1 MYSAWVLW
9 TLNTFIV
16 ILGLDDLSANR
27 NAAQYKIILSCPKC
41 VANHAVDKNKTTCTK
56 TDMGPTSDVPYT
68 WWNVDLGAVHSVHN
82 IRIQFRDYGHMYVER
97 QRGRFAG
104 FSLYVSNTTDRN
116 RGYLCYKNG
125 QELPLL
131 DFNTNCSVHG
141 RYVIFYN
148 ERLNGTRYPPEYEPA
163 NIITELC
170 EVTVTGCYALHVY
183 GCQKPCPVNCEESR
197 CDAANGT
204 CIGCEPGWI
213 GEYCQT
219 ACPAG
224 YYGLKCESECVGVCK
239 DKEPCNHTNGLCD
252 KGCDDGWTGTNC
264 TEACPPNSYG
274 PNCIFTC
281 GHCSDD
287 IPCNRTT
294 GNCDRGCKP
303 GYTGKFCDT
312 GCKHGKFGT
321 DCSNHCSGNC
331 LFKNTC
337 NPTNGH
343 CDNGC
348 DSGYLEEFCNKP
360 CDKRQY
366 GLDCIQNCSADC
378 MDGLCNNVNGHCNC
392 TYGKKG
398 SPYCNESC
406 SEGSYGMDCGYNCS
420 KGCKNGSCETRDGNC
435 TSGCK
440 SSYEGPKCDKK
451 KDQATLNIGAV
462 IGAVG
467 ASVIL
472 LVVAVILFYLLRQR
486 RNKSKKSDE
495 REMMGFSAMDE
506 TLIKNKRKP
515 ANKTG
520 IQHDNFESETKKR
533 SKRLTTKDSQNAKG
547 LTKYLTEIKNTKMEE
562 EYKAIPKGELHSCIE
577 GKRQENK
584 SKNRYTTIFPYD
596 HSRVV
601 LHTST
606 TESDYINANYIEDVF
621 GKKKYIATQ
630 GPKDR
635 TITDF
640 WRMVWQENARIIVCL
655 TNISEAKTKKCAK
668 YWPDLNDKHMEGDIS
683 VRCQKEQT
691 YAENVVRHLRIKNN
705 SENTERDVFM
715 FHYTQWPDHG
725 VPEPLSLVV
734 FHRHVMKTVEDHP
747 LGYIVVHCSAGVGRT
762 GTFIALDALYK
773 EGEITGKVNVPQ
785 YVEKMRNDRM
795 NMIQGEDQYKTVY
808 MALLEAFRGRL
819 RAVPVDFFLKEFQ
832 DHSCYLNH
840 GDVSKISP
848 FAVEFEELL
857 SFRKVYT
864 HEDYISGMSNI
875 SANYVPSV
883 LPVERY
889 LCPLTTENLYYNAV
903 CLQSFTRC
911 DRFISAQ
918 FPLPDYT
925 EHFLTLVKTY
935 YTCTIVSLYPLGD
948 VKSTSLWLPTK
959 SQQKTVGPFTIKMA
973 ESTQAKYVT
982 KTNITLQ
989 EKEGSSMRVAVLE
1002 CKGWED
1008 EYDSKS
1014 RRILIDLV
1022 QEAKIEERTHPTGRI
1037 LVLSSDGAKR
1047 CGPFCAVF
1055 NALEQMMMDEE
1066 VDLFTI
1072 TRQLQTR
1079 RPEFLSSLEE
1089 YQFCFD
1095 TISDYLQNDN
1105 LYANV

>member
-1 MYSAWVLW
+1 
-9 TLNTFIV
+9 
-16 ILGLDDLSANR
+16 
-27 NAAQYKIILSCPKC
+27 
-41 VANHAVDKNKTTCTK
+41 
-56 TDMGPTSDVPYT
+56 MGPTSDVPYT

-82 IRIQFRDYGHMYVER
+82 IRIQFRDYGHMY
-97 QRGRFAG
+97 
-104 FSLYVSNTTDRN
+104 
-116 RGYLCYKNG
+116 
-125 QELPLL
+125 
-131 DFNTNCSVHG
+131 
-141 RYVIFYN
+141 
-148 ERLNGTRYPPEYEPA
+148 
-163 NIITELC
+163 
-170 EVTVTGCYALHVY
+170 GCYALHVY

-348 DSGYLEEFCNKP
+348 DSGYLEEFCNK
-360 CDKRQY
+360 
-366 GLDCIQNCSADC
+366 
-378 MDGLCNNVNGHCNC
+378 H
-392 TYGKKG
+392 
-398 SPYCNESC
+398 
-406 SEGSYGMDCGYNCS
+406 
-420 KGCKNGSCETRDGNC
+420 
-435 TSGCK
+435 
-440 SSYEGPKCDKK
+440 
-451 KDQATLNIGAV
+451 
-462 IGAVG
+462 
-467 ASVIL
+467 
-472 LVVAVILFYLLRQR
+472 
-486 RNKSKKSDE
+486 
-495 REMMGFSAMDE
+495 
-506 TLIKNKRKP
+506 KRKP

-989 EKEGSSMRVAVLE
+989 EKGGSSMRVAVLE
-1002 CKGWED
+1002 CRGWED
-1008 EYDSKS
+1008 EYGSKS

-1095 TISDYLQNDN
+1095 AISDYLQNDT

>member
-1 MYSAWVLW
+1 MVSFQL
-9 TLNTFIV
+9 
-16 ILGLDDLSANR
+16 
-27 NAAQYKIILSCPKC
+27 
-41 VANHAVDKNKTTCTK
+41 
-56 TDMGPTSDVPYT
+56 PTSNRVAQWVCGFT
-68 WWNVDLGAVHSVHN
+68 TNLSSIENWNKLRMVDYIKFVQDPPSLREEEWIVNPCQAKIGN
-82 IRIQFRDYGHMYVER
+82 HMEIF
-97 QRGRFAG
+97 G
-104 FSLYVSNTTDRN
+104 
-116 RGYLCYKNG
+116 C
-125 QELPLL
+125 
-131 DFNTNCSVHG
+131 
-141 RYVIFYN
+141 VIGMF
-148 ERLNGTRYPPEYEPA
+148 G
-163 NIITELC
+163 
-170 EVTVTGCYALHVY
+170 
-183 GCQKPCPVNCEESR
+183 
-197 CDAANGT
+197 
-204 CIGCEPGWI
+204 
-213 GEYCQT
+213 
-219 ACPAG
+219 
-224 YYGLKCESECVGVCK
+224 
-239 DKEPCNHTNGLCD
+239 
-252 KGCDDGWTGTNC
+252 KGCN
-264 TEACPPNSYG
+264 NQ
-274 PNCIFTC
+274 
-281 GHCSDD
+281 
-287 IPCNRTT
+287 
-294 GNCDRGCKP
+294 
-303 GYTGKFCDT
+303 
-312 GCKHGKFGT
+312 
-321 DCSNHCSGNC
+321 CSGNC
-331 LFKNTC
+331 LDNVPC
-337 NPTNGH
+337 NLTTGH
-343 CDNGC
+343 CDSGC
-348 DSGYLEEFCNKP
+348 DSGYVEPFCNKSCEIGTFGKGCNNRCSGHCLDNGP
-360 CDKRQY
+360 CNSTTGHCDSGCASGYEEPFCNKSCSMDAY
-366 GLDCIQNCSADC
+366 GMNCS
-378 MDGLCNNVNGHCNC
+378 
-392 TYGKKG
+392 TK
-398 SPYCNESC
+398 
-406 SEGSYGMDCGYNCS
+406 CS
-420 KGCKNGSCETRDGNC
+420 KGCIDRKCDINC
-435 TSGCK
+435 TNGCTF
-440 SSYEGPKCDKK
+440 SNEGPRCDKNNLEPQTA
-451 KDQATLNIGAV
+451 DSHFEVV
-462 IGAVG
+462 IGSLG
-467 ASVIL
+467 AGVFLLIIFGVIL
-472 LVVAVILFYLLRQR
+472 YVLRQR
-486 RNKSKKSDE
+486 RNKSKKADE
-495 REMMGFSAMDE
+495 RDETMGFSAMDE
-506 TLIKNKRKP
+506 ILIKSKENPDVK
-515 ANKTG
+515 AG
-520 IQHDNFESETKKR
+520 IQNDVSKSNTKEK
-533 SKRLTTKDSQNAKG
+533 SKRLISKDSQHLNS
-547 LTKYLTEIKNTKMEE
+547 LTKYLSEIKNSKMEE

-601 LHTST
+601 LRTST

-655 TNISEAKTKKCAK
+655 TNTSEANTKKCAK

-705 SENTERDVFM
+705 SDNTERDVFM

-747 LGYIVVHCSAGVGRT
+747 MGYIVVHCSAGIGRT

-773 EGEITGKVNVPQ
+773 EGERTGKVNVPV
-785 YVEKMRNDRM
+785 YVEKMRNARM

-840 GDVSKISP
+840 GDFSKISP
-848 FAVEFEELL
+848 FALEFEELL

-864 HEDYISGMSNI
+864 HEDYKSGMSNI
-875 SANYVPSV
+875 AANYVPSV

-935 YTCTIVSLYPLGD
+935 YTCTIVSLYPLGE
-948 VKSTSLWLPTK
+948 VKSTSFWLPTK
-959 SQQKTVGPFTIKMA
+959 NQQKTVGPFTIKLA
-973 ESTQAKYVT
+973 ESTQAKYVA

-989 EKEGSSMRVAVLE
+989 QKGGSSMRVAVLE

-1055 NALEQMMMDEE
+1055 NALEQMILDEE

-1095 TISDYLQNDN
+1095 TISDYLQNDT

>member
-1 MYSAWVLW
+1 MLINTLW
-9 TLNTFIV
+9 INWTFLNFIV
-16 ILGLDDLSANR
+16 IKGYDDLSANKV
-27 NAAQYKIILSCPKC
+27 AHQYKTSSSCAGC
-41 VANHAVDKNKTTCTK
+41 EANKAVDRDIQTCTR
-56 TDMGPTSDVPYT
+56 MEEIGPTSLDKST
-68 WWNVDLGAVHSVHN
+68 WWHVDLGGTYNVYN
-82 IRIQFRDYGHMYVER
+82 IRIQFKNYDGYTMR

-104 FSLYVSNTTDRN
+104 FSLYVSNTTDRHM
-116 RGYLCYKNG
+116 GHLCYKDG
-125 QELPLL
+125 PELPPL
-131 DFNTNCSVHG
+131 DFNTNCLTHG

-148 ERLNGTRYPPEYEPA
+148 ERLPGKIYPMGYK
-163 NIITELC
+163 NTNVFTELC
-170 EVTVTGCYALHVY
+170 EVIVTGCSSSGVY
-183 GCQKPCPVNCEESR
+183 GENCDKVCPGTCQYRR
-197 CDAANGT
+197 CDIINGT
-204 CIGCEPGWI
+204 CLGCSPGWL
-213 GEYCQT
+213 GARCDK
-219 ACPAG
+219 ACSVG
-224 YYGLKCESECVGVCK
+224 YYGLQCESKCVGHCK
-239 DKEPCNHTNGLCD
+239 DGVGCNHTSGLCD
-252 KGCDDGWTGTNC
+252 KGCDDGWTGSNC
-264 TEACPPNSYG
+264 NKGCVTGMFGKGCSEKCS
-274 PNCIFTC
+274 
-281 GHCSDD
+281 GHCLDNVS
-287 IPCNRTT
+287 CN
-294 GNCDRGCKP
+294 
-303 GYTGKFCDT
+303 
-312 GCKHGKFGT
+312 
-321 DCSNHCSGNC
+321 S
-331 LFKNTC
+331 
-337 NPTNGH
+337 TNGH
-343 CDNGC
+343 CDGGC
-348 DSGYLEEFCNKP
+348 DLGYVEPFCNRSCEMEKNSKGCSVKCSGHCLDNVSCNSTTGHCDGGCALGYVEPFCNKYLES
-360 CDKRQY
+360 QT
-366 GLDCIQNCSADC
+366 AD
-378 MDGLCNNVNGHCNC
+378 LHLEV
-392 TYGKKG
+392 T
-398 SPYCNESC
+398 
-406 SEGSYGMDCGYNCS
+406 
-420 KGCKNGSCETRDGNC
+420 
-435 TSGCK
+435 
-440 SSYEGPKCDKK
+440 
-451 KDQATLNIGAV
+451 

-467 ASVIL
+467 AGVFLLIFVVI
-472 LVVAVILFYLLRQR
+472 ILYVLRQR
-486 RNKSKKSDE
+486 RNKSKKADG
-495 REMMGFSAMDE
+495 REETMGFSAMDE
-506 TLIKNKRKP
+506 ILIKSRKKP
-515 ANKTG
+515 AVKTG
-520 IQHDNFESETKKR
+520 IKNDVLKSDTKEGKE
-533 SKRLTTKDSQNAKG
+533 RLLSKDSQNLNG
-547 LTKYLTEIKNTKMEE
+547 LTKYLSEINNTKMEE

-601 LHTST
+601 LSSPT
-606 TESDYINANYIEDVF
+606 TGSDYINANYIADVF

-630 GPKDR
+630 GPKES
-635 TITDF
+635 TIADF
-640 WRMVWQENARIIVCL
+640 WRMIWQENARIIVCL

-691 YAENVVRHLRIKNN
+691 YAENVVRHLRTKSNLDK
-705 SENTERDVFM
+705 TERDVFM

-747 LGYIVVHCSAGVGRT
+747 MGYIVVHCSAGIGRT

-773 EGEITGKVNVPQ
+773 EGGKTDKVNVPQ
-785 YVEKMRNDRM
+785 YVEKMRNARM

-819 RAVPVDFFLKEFQ
+819 RAVPLDFFLKEFQ

-840 GDVSKISP
+840 GDVSKQSP
-848 FAVEFEELL
+848 FALEFEELL

-864 HEDYISGMSNI
+864 HEDYKSGMSNI
-875 SANYVPSV
+875 VANYVPSV

-903 CLQSFTRC
+903 CLQSFKQC

-925 EHFLTLVKTY
+925 EHFLNLVKTN
-935 YTCTIVSLYPLGD
+935 YTCTIVSLYPLGE

-959 SQQKTVGPFTIKMA
+959 NQQKTVGPFTIKLA
-973 ESTQAKYVT
+973 ESTQAKYVA
-982 KTNITLQ
+982 KTNITIQ
-989 EKEGSSMRVAVLE
+989 QKGGSSMRVAVLE
-1002 CKGWED
+1002 CRGWED
-1008 EYDSKS
+1008 EYDGKS

-1095 TISDYLQNDN
+1095 TISDYLQNDT

>member
-1 MYSAWVLW
+1 MLTAHVLW
-9 TLNTFIV
+9 TLWIINSYIV
-16 ILGLDDLSANR
+16 ILGYDDLSVNKTT
-27 NAAQYKIILSCPKC
+27 AQYNSLEYG
-41 VANHAVDKNKTTCTK
+41 ATNAVDGNINTCTK
-56 TDMGPTSDVPYT
+56 TTDIGLTKLESDRYT
-68 WWNVDLGAVHSVHN
+68 WWHVDLGDVHSVYN
-82 IRIQFRDYGHMYVER
+82 IRIQFKDYGSEYTMR

-104 FSLYVSNTTDRN
+104 FSLYVSNTTVRQT
-116 RGYLCYKNG
+116 GYLCYKDG
-125 QELPLL
+125 PELPPL
-131 DFNTNCSVHG
+131 DFDTNCITHG

-148 ERLNGTRYPPEYEPA
+148 ERSFGTNYPVEYGTS
-163 NIITELC
+163 NVVTELC
-170 EVTVTGCYALHVY
+170 EVTVTGCSAVGVY
-183 GCQKPCPVNCEESR
+183 GVNCDKACPNNCQEGR
-197 CDAANGT
+197 CDIINGT
-204 CIGCEPGWI
+204 CLGCTPGWV
-213 GEYCQT
+213 GEYCT
-219 ACPAG
+219 TGCPTKH
-224 YYGLKCESECVGVCK
+224 YGLECKSNCVGHCK
-239 DKEPCNHTNGLCD
+239 DFLGCNHTSGMCD
-252 KGCDDGWTGTNC
+252 NGCDDGWTGENC
-264 TEACPPNSYG
+264 TEECQTGTFG
-274 PNCIFTC
+274 PDCVYKCSKHCLGNGTC
-281 GHCSDD
+281 D
-287 IPCNRTT
+287 RTT
-294 GNCDRGCKP
+294 GKCHKGCKP
-303 GYTGKFCDT
+303 GHTGDMCDE
-312 GCKHGKFGT
+312 GCGHGMFGT
-321 DCSNHCSGNC
+321 DCISRCSGNC
-331 LFKNTC
+331 LNNVSC
-337 NPTNGH
+337 NSINGH
-343 CDNGC
+343 CDSGC
-348 DSGYLEEFCNKP
+348 ASGYLDDFCSKTCNSGT
-360 CDKRQY
+360 Y
-366 GLDCIQNCSADC
+366 GLNCMYNCSHNC
-378 MDGLCNNVNGHCNC
+378 TDGLCNNVNG
-392 TYGKKG
+392 
-398 SPYCNESC
+398 SC
-406 SEGSYGMDCGYNCS
+406 ICVYEKEGSSNCGEES
-420 KGCKNGSCETRDGNC
+420 QSVKT
-435 TSGCK
+435 
-440 SSYEGPKCDKK
+440 
-451 KDQATLNIGAV
+451 DQNFEAV
-462 IGAVG
+462 IGPVG
-467 ASVIL
+467 AGVLLLVIVVIL
-472 LVVAVILFYLLRQR
+472 SYILRQR
-486 RNKSKKSDE
+486 RNKSKKANE
-495 REMMGFSAMDE
+495 RGETMGFSAMDE
-506 TLIKNKRKP
+506 ILIKSKKKP
-515 ANKTG
+515 AVKTRL
-520 IQHDNFESETKKR
+520 QNDFSQTKEN
-533 SKRLTTKDSQNAKG
+533 SKILTSKKSQNLNG
-547 LTKYLTEIKNTKMEE
+547 LTNYLSEIKSIKMEE

-601 LHTST
+601 LNTSS
-606 TESDYINANYIEDVF
+606 TEPDYINANYIEDVF

-635 TITDF
+635 TIADF
-640 WRMVWQENARIIVCL
+640 WRMVWQENSRIIVCL

-734 FHRHVMKTVEDHP
+734 FHRHVMKTAEEHP
-747 LGYIVVHCSAGVGRT
+747 MGYIVVHCSAGIGRT

-773 EGEITGKVNVPQ
+773 EGERTGKVNVPQ
-785 YVEKMRNDRM
+785 YVEKMRNARM

-808 MALLEAFRGRL
+808 LALLEAFRGRL

-832 DHSCYLNH
+832 DHSCYFNH
-840 GDVSKISP
+840 GDVSKQSP
-848 FAVEFEELL
+848 FALEFEELL

-864 HEDYISGMSNI
+864 HGDYKSGMSNI
-875 SANYVPSV
+875 AANYVPSV

-903 CLQSFTRC
+903 SLQSFTRC

-935 YTCTIVSLYPLGD
+935 YTCTIVSLYPLGE

-959 SQQKTVGPFTIKMA
+959 NEQKTVGPFTIKLA
-973 ESTQAKYVT
+973 ESTQAKYVA

-989 EKEGSSMRVAVLE
+989 QKGGSSMRVAVLE

-1047 CGPFCAVF
+1047 CGPLCAVF

-1095 TISDYLQNDN
+1095 TISDYLQNDT
-1105 LYANV
+1105 LYANI

>member
-1 MYSAWVLW
+1 MLIKILW
-9 TLNTFIV
+9 INWTFLNFIV
-16 ILGLDDLSANR
+16 TRGYDDLSENKLAQ
-27 NAAQYKIILSCPKC
+27 QYKRASTCQSC
-41 VANHAVDKNKTTCTK
+41 VASKAVDRDIQTCARMEVIGTTS
-56 TDMGPTSDVPYT
+56 TDKRT
-68 WWNVDLGAVHSVHN
+68 WWHVDLGDIYSLYN
-82 IRIQFRDYGHMYVER
+82 IRIQYTDSEDITMS
-97 QRGRFAG
+97 QKMGRFAG
-104 FSLYVSNTTDRN
+104 FSLYVSNTTDRHM
-116 RGYLCYKNG
+116 GYMCYKDG
-125 QELPLL
+125 PELPPL
-131 DFNTNCSVHG
+131 DFNTTCITHG

-148 ERLNGTRYPPEYEPA
+148 ERLNGTTYPIGYE
-163 NIITELC
+163 NTNVFTELHVC
-170 EVTVTGCYALHVY
+170 EVTVTGCSSSGVF
-183 GCQKPCPVNCEESR
+183 GVNCDKPCPENCQERR
-197 CDAANGT
+197 CDIINGT
-204 CIGCEPGWI
+204 CLGCTIGWLGAQCDE
-213 GEYCQT
+213 
-219 ACPAG
+219 ACPVG
-224 YYGLKCESECVGVCK
+224 YHGLQCESKCVGHCK
-239 DKEPCNHTNGLCD
+239 DSAGCNRTSGLCD
-252 KGCDDGWTGTNC
+252 NGCDDGWTGSNC
-264 TEACPPNSYG
+264 TEECASENYG
-274 PNCIFTC
+274 PDCVHKC
-281 GHCSDD
+281 SGHCLDGVT
-287 IPCNRTT
+287 CNRTT
-294 GNCDRGCKP
+294 GK
-303 GYTGKFCDT
+303 CDT
-312 GCKHGKFGT
+312 GCDFGYTGDLCETGCGIGTFGKG
-321 DCSNHCSGNC
+321 CSSKCSGHCLHNVICNSTTGHCDGGCASGYVEPFCNKSCSVDVYGMNC
-331 LFKNTC
+331 SIKCRRDCTDENC
-337 NPTNGH
+337 DMNPTNG
-343 CDNGC
+343 
-348 DSGYLEEFCNKP
+348 
-360 CDKRQY
+360 R
-366 GLDCIQNCSADC
+366 
-378 MDGLCNNVNGHCNC
+378 
-392 TYGKKG
+392 
-398 SPYCNESC
+398 
-406 SEGSYGMDCGYNCS
+406 
-420 KGCKNGSCETRDGNC
+420 
-435 TSGCK
+435 
-440 SSYEGPKCDKK
+440 EGPRSDKNEL
-451 KDQATLNIGAV
+451 DIESDGPHFEAI

-467 ASVIL
+467 ASVFL
-472 LVVAVILFYLLRQR
+472 LIIVVIMFYILRQR
-486 RNKSKKSDE
+486 RNRSKKVEE
-495 REMMGFSAMDE
+495 REETMGFSAMDE
-506 TLIKNKRKP
+506 TLIKSKRKS
-515 ANKTG
+515 AKTG
-520 IQHDNFESETKKR
+520 IQNDVLKSETKER
-533 SKRLTTKDSQNAKG
+533 SKRLTSKDSQNFNN
-547 LTKYLTEIKNTKMEE
+547 LTQYLSEIKRSKMEE
-562 EYKAIPKGELHSCIE
+562 EYKAIPKGELHSCIV

-601 LHTST
+601 LSSST

-621 GKKKYIATQ
+621 EKKKYIATQ
-630 GPKDR
+630 GPKDS
-635 TITDF
+635 TIPDF

-691 YAENVVRHLRIKNN
+691 YAENVVRHLRIKNI
-705 SENTERDVFM
+705 SDKTERDAFM

-747 LGYIVVHCSAGVGRT
+747 MGYIVVHCSAGVGRT

-773 EGEITGKVNVPQ
+773 EGERTGKVNVPQ
-785 YVEKMRNDRM
+785 YVEKMRNARI

-819 RAVPVDFFLKEFQ
+819 RAVPVDFFLREFQ
-832 DHSCYLNH
+832 DPSCYLNH

-848 FAVEFEELL
+848 FALEFEELL
-857 SFRKVYT
+857 SFRKVYS
-864 HEDYISGMSNI
+864 HADYKSGMSNI
-875 SANYVPSV
+875 AANYVPSV

-903 CLQSFTRC
+903 CLQSFTQC

-935 YTCTIVSLYPLGD
+935 YTCTIVSLYPLGE

-959 SQQKTVGPFTIKMA
+959 NQQKTVGPFTIKLA
-973 ESTQAKYVT
+973 ESTQAKYVV
-982 KTNITLQ
+982 KTNLTLQ
-989 EKEGSSMRVAVLE
+989 QKGGSSMRVALLE

-1095 TISDYLQNDN
+1095 TISDYLQNDT
-1105 LYANV
+1105 LYANI

>member
-1 MYSAWVLW
+1 MG
-9 TLNTFIV
+9 TF
-16 ILGLDDLSANR
+16 
-27 NAAQYKIILSCPKC
+27 
-41 VANHAVDKNKTTCTK
+41 
-56 TDMGPTSDVPYT
+56 
-68 WWNVDLGAVHSVHN
+68 
-82 IRIQFRDYGHMYVER
+82 
-97 QRGRFAG
+97 
-104 FSLYVSNTTDRN
+104 
-116 RGYLCYKNG
+116 
-125 QELPLL
+125 
-131 DFNTNCSVHG
+131 
-141 RYVIFYN
+141 
-148 ERLNGTRYPPEYEPA
+148 
-163 NIITELC
+163 
-170 EVTVTGCYALHVY
+170 
-183 GCQKPCPVNCEESR
+183 
-197 CDAANGT
+197 
-204 CIGCEPGWI
+204 
-213 GEYCQT
+213 
-219 ACPAG
+219 
-224 YYGLKCESECVGVCK
+224 
-239 DKEPCNHTNGLCD
+239 
-252 KGCDDGWTGTNC
+252 
-264 TEACPPNSYG
+264 G
-274 PNCIFTC
+274 PNCVYK
-281 GHCSDD
+281 CSVKCLGDVA
-287 IPCNRTT
+287 CNRTT
-294 GNCDRGCKP
+294 GK
-303 GYTGKFCDT
+303 
-312 GCKHGKFGT
+312 
-321 DCSNHCSGNC
+321 
-331 LFKNTC
+331 
-337 NPTNGH
+337 

-348 DSGYLEEFCNKP
+348 DFGYTEELCETGCEIGKFGKGCNNQCSGHCLDKVPCNPTTGHCDSGCVSGYVEPFCNK
-360 CDKRQY
+360 K
-366 GLDCIQNCSADC
+366 L
-378 MDGLCNNVNGHCNC
+378 
-392 TYGKKG
+392 
-398 SPYCNESC
+398 
-406 SEGSYGMDCGYNCS
+406 
-420 KGCKNGSCETRDGNC
+420 
-435 TSGCK
+435 K
-440 SSYEGPKCDKK
+440 SDTTDP
-451 KDQATLNIGAV
+451 NIEAV

-467 ASVIL
+467 ASVSVV
-472 LVVAVILFYLLRQR
+472 VVAIIIFYILRQR
-486 RNKSKKSDE
+486 RNKSEKDEE
-495 REMMGFSAMDE
+495 REEKMGCSAMDD
-506 TLIKNKRKP
+506 TLIKRKRKS
-515 ANKTG
+515 AKTG
-520 IQHDNFESETKKR
+520 FQNDVLKSETNER
-533 SKRLTTKDSQNAKG
+533 SKRLTSKDSQNLTG
-547 LTKYLTEIKNTKMEE
+547 LTQYLSEIKRTKKEE
-562 EYKAIPKGELHSCIE
+562 EYKAIPKGELHSCTE

-596 HSRVV
+596 HSRVI
-601 LHTST
+601 LSSST

-621 GKKKYIATQ
+621 GKKKYIAAQ
-630 GPKDR
+630 GPKDS
-635 TITDF
+635 TIADF

-683 VRCQKEQT
+683 VRCHKEQT
-691 YAENVVRHLRIKNN
+691 YAENVVRHLRIKNI
-705 SENTERDVFM
+705 SDKTERDAFM

-747 LGYIVVHCSAGVGRT
+747 MGYIVVHCSAGVGRT

-773 EGEITGKVNVPQ
+773 EGERTGKVNVPQ
-785 YVEKMRNDRM
+785 YVEKMRNARV

-819 RAVPVDFFLKEFQ
+819 RAVPVDFFLREFQ

-840 GDVSKISP
+840 GDVSKRSP
-848 FAVEFEELL
+848 FALECEELL
-857 SFRKVYT
+857 SFRKVYS
-864 HEDYISGMSNI
+864 HEDYKSGMSNI
-875 SANYVPSV
+875 AANYVPSV

-889 LCPLTTENLYYNAV
+889 LCPLTTENLYFNAV
-903 CLQSFTRC
+903 CLQSFTQC

-935 YTCTIVSLYPLGD
+935 YTCTIVSLYPLGE

-959 SQQKTVGPFTIKMA
+959 NQQKTVGPFTIKLA
-973 ESTQAKYVT
+973 ESTQAKYVA

-989 EKEGSSMRVAVLE
+989 QKEGSSMRVAVLE

>member
-1 MYSAWVLW
+1 MLLKTLW
-9 TLNTFIV
+9 MNWTFLTFIV
-16 ILGLDDLSANR
+16 TKGYDDLSANKVAR
-27 NAAQYKIILSCPKC
+27 QYKTFTGCQSCD
-41 VANHAVDKNKTTCTK
+41 ANNAVDRDIQTCARME
-56 TDMGPTSDVPYT
+56 DIGTSAPNRST
-68 WWNVDLGAVHSVHN
+68 WWYVDLGSIYNVVN
-82 IRIQFRDYGHMYVER
+82 IRIQFKDYKGYTTR

-104 FSLYVSNTTDRN
+104 FSLYVSNTTN
-116 RGYLCYKNG
+116 RHMGHLCYKDG
-125 QELPLL
+125 PQLPPL
-131 DFNTNCSVHG
+131 DFNTNCITHG

-148 ERLNGTRYPPEYEPA
+148 ERIPGTTYPIGYEVSPVF
-163 NIITELC
+163 TELC
-170 EVTVTGCYALHVY
+170 EVTVTGCSSSDVY
-183 GCQKPCPVNCEESR
+183 GENCDKVCPDNCQERR
-197 CDAANGT
+197 CDIINGT
-204 CIGCEPGWI
+204 CLSCTPGWL
-213 GEYCQT
+213 GVHCDKT
-219 ACPAG
+219 CPAG
-224 YYGLKCESECVGVCK
+224 QFGLQCESKCVGHCK
-239 DKEPCNHTNGLCD
+239 DSVGCNHTSGLCD
-252 KGCDDGWTGTNC
+252 NECGDGWTGSNC
-264 TEACPPNSYG
+264 TK
-274 PNCIFTC
+274 
-281 GHCSDD
+281 
-287 IPCNRTT
+287 
-294 GNCDRGCKP
+294 GCVV
-303 GYTGKFCDT
+303 GMFGK
-312 GCKHGKFGT
+312 G
-321 DCSNHCSGNC
+321 CSNQCSGNC
-331 LFKNTC
+331 LDNNPC
-337 NPTNGH
+337 NSTTGH
-343 CDNGC
+343 CDDGC
-348 DSGYLEEFCNKP
+348 DSGYVEPFCNKSCEIGTFGKDCSNQCSGHCLDNGP
-360 CDKRQY
+360 CNSTTGHCDSGCASGYEEPFCNKIGCSMDAY
-366 GLDCIQNCSADC
+366 GMNCS
-378 MDGLCNNVNGHCNC
+378 
-392 TYGKKG
+392 TK
-398 SPYCNESC
+398 
-406 SEGSYGMDCGYNCS
+406 CS
-420 KGCKNGSCETRDGNC
+420 KGCIDRKCDMNC
-435 TSGCK
+435 TNGCTF
-440 SSYEGPKCDKK
+440 SNEGPRCDKNNLEPQTA
-451 KDQATLNIGAV
+451 DSHFEVV
-462 IGAVG
+462 IGSLGAAVFLLILFG
-467 ASVIL
+467 VIL
-472 LVVAVILFYLLRQR
+472 YVLRQR
-486 RNKSKKSDE
+486 RNKSNKADE
-495 REMMGFSAMDE
+495 RDETMGFSAMDE
-506 TLIKNKRKP
+506 TLIKSKEKP
-515 ANKTG
+515 VVKAG
-520 IQHDNFESETKKR
+520 IQNDVSNSNTKEK
-533 SKRLTTKDSQNAKG
+533 SKRLISKDSQNLNG
-547 LTKYLTEIKNTKMEE
+547 LTKYLFEIKNTKMEE

-601 LHTST
+601 LRSSM

-635 TITDF
+635 TIADF

-747 LGYIVVHCSAGVGRT
+747 MGYIVVHCSAGIGRT

-773 EGEITGKVNVPQ
+773 EGERTGKVNVPQ

-864 HEDYISGMSNI
+864 HEDYKSGMSNI

-889 LCPLTTENLYYNAV
+889 LCPITTESLYYNAV

-918 FPLPDYT
+918 FPLLDYT

-935 YTCTIVSLYPLGD
+935 YTCTIVSLYPLGE

-959 SQQKTVGPFTIKMA
+959 SQQKTVGPFTIKLA

-989 EKEGSSMRVAVLE
+989 QKGGSSMRVAVLE
-1002 CKGWED
+1002 CRGWED
-1008 EYDSKS
+1008 EYDGKS

-1037 LVLSSDGAKR
+1037 LILSSDGAKR

-1055 NALEQMMMDEE
+1055 NALEQMMIDEE

-1095 TISDYLQNDN
+1095 TISDYLQNDT
-1105 LYANV
+1105 LYANI